1 MLEEIRRGNRRA
13 LARFLTALENDRA
26 AVAAELSQLY
36 ACAPDAAIIG
46 VTGASGVG
54 KSTLV
59 AALARSLRKG
69 ERTVA
74 ILAVDPSSPI
84 TGGAILG
91 DRIRM
96 RALAGDTGVFIRSLA
111 GRGQPGGLARAT
123 RDAVAVLAAASFDF
137 VLVETIGAGQSEVEI
152 AGLADTTLVVL
163 APGAGDS
170 VQALKAGILEI
181 ADILVVNKSDLPG
194 AEATARA
201 LKAMLGLKH
210 PPEAPPVDQPLWQ
223 PPVISVSAL
232 NAAGIDD
239 LVRSIAAHQD
249 CLRASGRLEL
259 RRTAMMH
266 SEFEA
271 QLRAAWMQRLFDTFA
286 SGEIAGIIDRVAA
299 REIDPQSAVDALL
312 AQAHVCRRK

>member
-96 RALAGDTGVFIRSLA
+96 RALAGDRGVFIRSLA

-123 RDAVAVLAAASFDF
+123 RDAVTVLAAAGFDF

-170 VQALKAGILEI
+170 VQALKAGILET

-194 AEATARA
+194 ADATARA

-232 NAAGIDD
+232 NDAGIED
-239 LVRSIAAHQD
+239 LVRRIAAHQEF
-249 CLRASGRLEL
+249 LRASGSLDS
-259 RRTAMMH
+259 RRSAMMR

-286 SGEIAGIIDRVAA
+286 PGEIAGIIDRVAA

>member
-13 LARFLTALENDRA
+13 LARFLTAVENDRA
-26 AVAAELSQLY
+26 VVAAELSQLY
-36 ACAPDAAIIG
+36 AQAPDAAIIG

-59 AALARSLRKG
+59 AALARSLRKS

-74 ILAVDPSSPI
+74 ILAVDPSSPV

-96 RALAGDTGVFIRSLA
+96 RALAGDPGIFIRSLA
-111 GRGQPGGLARAT
+111 GRGQPGGLARAA
-123 RDAVAVLAAASFDF
+123 RDAVAVLAAAGFDF

-194 AEATARA
+194 ADATARA

-210 PPEAPPVDQPLWQ
+210 PPEAPPKDQPLWL

-232 NAAGIDD
+232 NAAGIED
-239 LVRSIAAHQD
+239 LARRIAAHQD

-259 RRTAMMH
+259 RRSAMMR

-286 SGEIAGIIDRVAA
+286 PGEIAGIIDRVAA

-312 AQAHVCRRK
+312 AQAQVRRRK